1 MKQIT
6 EFLEFERNKSE
17 DSLFLSQQLS
27 TTDLI
32 ENRYAMGLVQLQF
45 VWCADKSTYSWEENE
60 LWGILSSLAK
70 MLREEFIFSR
80 RQLARKRFGPQKW
93 DRKGS
98 PSHLRNWR

>member
-1 MKQIT
+1 MKQIAK
-6 EFLEFERNKSE
+6 FLEFERNKSE

-32 ENRYAMGLVQLQF
+32 ENRYAMGLVQL
-45 VWCADKSTYSWEENE
+45 
-60 LWGILSSLAK
+60 LSSLVK
-70 MLREEFIFSR
+70 MLREEFIFSW
-80 RQLARKRFGPQKW
+80 RQLARKRLGPQKW